1 MAVTIRE
8 AAGSLLVVGLAGTE
22 LTALERAWL
31 KLVRP
36 GGVILFRRNVAD
48 VGQTRAL
55 LNEATG
61 LGARFAARCV
71 DVEGG
76 TVNRLRDALAP
87 IASAQAVAAA
97 DRNLRE
103 RESLSPTHAAK
114 GRRMDGAPRDRS
126 EKRSS
131 SPADPTRSRRMDGA
145 RGSGMDAAPSRSG
158 KATLAR
164 THGDLVACA
173 VKAFGFN
180 TTLAPVVDLTLP
192 EATDVL
198 GSRTT
203 GATAA
208 DVIEYARE
216 FLEGVAGQG
225 VVGCGKHFPGLG
237 GASGDTHFVTPAIE
251 RAWKQIWDED
261 VVPYRNLHKQMPMLM
276 TNHAAYPKTP
286 GKNVP
291 ASASRFWITETLRK
305 KIGYKGLV
313 LSDDLE
319 MGGILKFLP
328 VEEAAVEA
336 IRAGSDLLEICHS
349 AELIL
354 RTFEALITEAERSA
368 AFRKILI
375 RTAQDSGRKRAR
387 LYGGGRSTPPTA
399 KALESLKNKI
409 LAFNDRVAAQG
420 NAVAVV
426 DPRAAS
432 PAEAV

>member
-1 MAVTIRE
+1 MATTIRE
-8 AAGSLLVVGLAGTE
+8 AAGSLLVVGLGGTE

-36 GGVILFRRNVAD
+36 GGVILFRRNIAD

-61 LGARFAARCV
+61 LGARFGARCV

-76 TVNRLRDALAP
+76 TVNRLRDALAL

-97 DRNLRE
+97 DRNVAGGRN
-103 RESLSPTHAAK
+103 SAPGKAAK
-114 GRRMDGAPRDRS
+114 P
-126 EKRSS
+126 
-131 SPADPTRSRRMDGA
+131 
-145 RGSGMDAAPSRSG
+145 
-158 KATLAR
+158 TLAR
-164 THGDLVACA
+164 KHGELIAQA

-208 DVIEYARE
+208 DVIGYARE
-216 FLEGVAGQG
+216 FLAALAAQG
-225 VVGCGKHFPGLG
+225 VVGCGKHYPGLG

-251 RAWKQIWDED
+251 RSWEQLWNED
-261 VVPYRNLHKQMPMLM
+261 TVPYRELHKLMPMIM
-276 TNHAAYPKTP
+276 TNHAAYPNTA

-291 ASASRFWITETLRK
+291 ASASRFWITETLRR

-313 LSDDLE
+313 FSDDLE

-328 VEEAAVEA
+328 VEQAAVEA

-354 RTFEALITEAERSA
+354 RTYEALIAEAEKSA
-368 AFRKILI
+368 AFRKVLL
-375 RTAQDSGRKRAR
+375 RTAQESGLKRAR
-387 LYGGGRSTPPTA
+387 LYRDSRSAPPTA

-409 LAFNDRVAAQG
+409 LAFNDAVAAQA

-426 DPRAAS
+426 DPRAAA

>member
-1 MAVTIRE
+1 MQVTVRR

-36 GGVILFRRNVAD
+36 GGVILFRRNITD
-48 VGQTRAL
+48 VDQTRAL

-61 LGARFAARCV
+61 LGTRHAVRCV

-76 TVNRLRDALAP
+76 TVNRLRDAFAP
-87 IASAQAVAAA
+87 LASAQSVAAA
-97 DRNLRE
+97 ARNA
-103 RESLSPTHAAK
+103 SKPV
-114 GRRMDGAPRDRS
+114 
-126 EKRSS
+126 
-131 SPADPTRSRRMDGA
+131 
-145 RGSGMDAAPSRSG
+145 
-158 KATLAR
+158 LAR
-164 THGDLVACA
+164 KHGELIARA

-208 DVIEYARE
+208 DVISYARE
-216 FLEGVAGQG
+216 FLAGVAGHG
-225 VVGCGKHFPGLG
+225 VVSCGKHFPGLG
-237 GASGDTHFVTPAIE
+237 GASGDTHFVTPDIQRE
-251 RAWKQIWDED
+251 WPQLWNED
-261 VVPYRNLHKQMPMLM
+261 VVPYRELHKQMPIIMM
-276 TNHAAYPKTP
+276 NHAAYPRTP

-291 ASASRFWITETLRK
+291 ASASRFWIAETLRK
-305 KIGYKGLV
+305 KIGYKGIV

-354 RTFEALITEAERSA
+354 RTYEALIAEGERST
-368 AFRKILI
+368 AFRKILLK
-375 RTAQDSGRKRAR
+375 TARDSARKRAR
-387 LYGGGRSTPPTA
+387 LYGARLAAIPTA
-399 KALESLKNKI
+399 KSLESLKSKI
-409 LAFNDRVAAQG
+409 LAFNETIAAHA
-420 NAVAVV
+420 NAVADVA
-426 DPRAAS
+426 PRAAA
-432 PAEAV
+432 PAEAS

>member
-8 AAGSLLVVGLAGTE
+8 AAGSLLVVGLGGTE

-36 GGVILFRRNVAD
+36 GGVILFRRNIAD
-48 VGQTRAL
+48 AGQTRAL

-97 DRNLRE
+97 DRNR
-103 RESLSPTHAAK
+103 AA
-114 GRRMDGAPRDRS
+114 RP
-126 EKRSS
+126 
-131 SPADPTRSRRMDGA
+131 
-145 RGSGMDAAPSRSG
+145 G

-164 THGDLVACA
+164 KHGELIARA
-173 VKAFGFN
+173 VRAFGFN

-208 DVIEYARE
+208 DVIAYARE
-216 FLEGVAGQG
+216 FLAALAAQG
-225 VVGCGKHFPGLG
+225 VVGCGKHYPGLG
-237 GASGDTHFVTPAIE
+237 GASGDTHFVTPSIE
-251 RAWKQIWDED
+251 RSWEQLWRED
-261 VVPYRNLHKQMPMLM
+261 TVPYRELHKLMPMIM
-276 TNHAAYPKTP
+276 TNHAAYPRTA

-291 ASASRFWITETLRK
+291 ASASRFWITETLRR
-305 KIGYKGLV
+305 KIGYKGLIF
-313 LSDDLE
+313 SDDLE

-328 VEEAAVEA
+328 VEQAAVEA

-354 RTFEALITEAERSA
+354 RTYEALIAEAERSA
-368 AFRKILI
+368 AFRKVLLK
-375 RTAQDSGRKRAR
+375 TAQESGRKRAR
-387 LYGGGRSTPPTA
+387 LYRDSRSAPPTA
-399 KALESLKNKI
+399 KALESLKSKI
-409 LAFNDRVAAQG
+409 LAFNDAVAAQA

-426 DPRAAS
+426 DPRAAA

>member
-1 MAVTIRE
+1 MVSGEAMEATTVRR

-36 GGVILFRRNVAD
+36 AGVILFRRNIAD
-48 VGQTRAL
+48 VDQTRAL

-61 LGARFAARCV
+61 LGTRHAVRCV
-71 DVEGG
+71 DLEGG

-97 DRNLRE
+97 ARN
-103 RESLSPTHAAK
+103 T
-114 GRRMDGAPRDRS
+114 
-126 EKRSS
+126 
-131 SPADPTRSRRMDGA
+131 
-145 RGSGMDAAPSRSG
+145 G
-158 KATLAR
+158 KPVLAR
-164 THGDLVACA
+164 KHGELIARA

-203 GATAA
+203 GATAT
-208 DVIEYARE
+208 DVIAYARE
-216 FLEGVAGQG
+216 FLAGVAGQG

-237 GASGDTHFVTPAIE
+237 GAAGDTHFVTPEIQ
-251 RAWKQIWDED
+251 RDWQQLWNED
-261 VVPYRNLHKQMPMLM
+261 VVPYRDLHKQMPMIM
-276 TNHAAYPKTP
+276 MNHAAYPRTP
-286 GKNVP
+286 GKAVP
-291 ASASRFWITETLRK
+291 ASASRFWIAETLRK
-305 KIGYKGLV
+305 RIGYKGIV

-328 VEEAAVEA
+328 VEEAAAEA

-354 RTFEALITEAERSA
+354 RTYEALITEGERSA
-368 AFRKILI
+368 AFRKILLN
-375 RTAQDSGRKRAR
+375 TARDSARKRAR
-387 LYGGGRSTPPTA
+387 LYGTA
-399 KALESLKNKI
+399 AAIRANAKSLESLRSKI
-409 LAFNDRVAAQG
+409 LAFNETVAAQA
-420 NAVAVV
+420 NAVDVA
-426 DPRAAS
+426 PRAAA
-432 PAEAV
+432 PAEAS

>member
-1 MAVTIRE
+1 MAATIRE
-8 AAGSLLVVGLAGTE
+8 AAGSLLVVGLGGTE

-97 DRNLRE
+97 DRNRV
-103 RESLSPTHAAK
+103 
-114 GRRMDGAPRDRS
+114 
-126 EKRSS
+126 
-131 SPADPTRSRRMDGA
+131 A
-145 RGSGMDAAPSRSG
+145 RPG
-158 KATLAR
+158 KASLAR
-164 THGDLVACA
+164 RHGELIAQA

-208 DVIEYARE
+208 DVIAYARE
-216 FLEGVAGQG
+216 FLSALAAQG
-225 VVGCGKHFPGLG
+225 VVGCGKHYPGLG
-237 GASGDTHFVTPAIE
+237 GASGDTHFVTPSIE
-251 RAWKQIWDED
+251 RTWEQMWSED
-261 VVPYRNLHKQMPMLM
+261 TIPYRELHKLMPMIM
-276 TNHAAYPKTP
+276 TNHAAYPKTA

-305 KIGYKGLV
+305 KVGYKGLIF
-313 LSDDLE
+313 SDDL
-319 MGGILKFLP
+319 
-328 VEEAAVEA
+328 
-336 IRAGSDLLEICHS
+336 
-349 AELIL
+349 
-354 RTFEALITEAERSA
+354 
-368 AFRKILI
+368 
-375 RTAQDSGRKRAR
+375 
-387 LYGGGRSTPPTA
+387 
-399 KALESLKNKI
+399 
-409 LAFNDRVAAQG
+409 
-420 NAVAVV
+420 
-426 DPRAAS
+426 
-432 PAEAV
+432 